1 MIKWPLNILEFYITA
16 SGSQFLLKAYAL
28 HFIIILGLNITWKC
42 SWQVSW
48 GSFYKNHPVYLQIIR
63 STPSLTSPS
72 HLRSAPLHLRPP
84 HQEYCLPESPRTRP
98 QMGAGLCRGWRSG
111 HPAESHDWGWW
122 PCEMTLMNPVWK
134 KKKKCQCYKTK
145 IFPLEFDVKGQCG
158 KCTYATRS
166 DCCNNT
172 ESNSKV
178 ITAGK
183 KQTCQSANTQ
193 KTDALLSRTVLKP
206 QLLNKDT
213 SFTHV
218 GPLSDWLNS

>member
-48 GSFYKNHPVYLQIIR
+48 GSFYKNHPVYLQIII
-63 STPSLTSPS
+63 THSLS
-72 HLRSAPLHLRPP
+72 PLHPISDQLLSISVLLIRNIVSQNPLGLVLKWG
-84 HQEYCLPESPRTRP
+84 QVSA
-98 QMGAGLCRGWRSG
+98 GAGGQVTPPRATTGAGG
-111 HPAESHDWGWW
+111 HVKWLWW
-122 PCEMTLMNPVWK
+122 ILFGSTK
-134 KKKKCQCYKTK
+134 KKKSQCYKTK

-172 ESNSKV
+172 ESNSKSLLQEKNRPV
-178 ITAGK
+178 NLPTHK
-183 KQTCQSANTQ
+183 KLMLYYQEQSWNH
-193 KTDALLSRTVLKP
+193 
-206 QLLNKDT
+206 NC
-213 SFTHV
+213 
-218 GPLSDWLNS
+218 